1 MIYPRMLNWL
11 PISHT
16 FFSLPQITF
25 RSRFDAMTGKIQSG
39 FAPLISLLGTNPTGI
54 VEMMKLRMF
63 IILHRL
69 PASLKDMVEWYTA
82 IDPRHYMG
90 KWYGM
95 WNTGRSNGTWNI
107 WRWVLLVC
115 EIGIVVMIIW
125 NIKAYYLTPAHHST
139 PADTVSME
147 QAAASHESETSPNLD
162 QVSPQARSSVLHSG
176 SSSKYSSTSTNR
188 TSSTTATNTSSNTSN
203 DNISEYVNQ
212 ANLPDQNRT
221 RIPPHRI
228 LEKYICP
235 KYSSTWPP
243 YYLQAFHKAQESA
256 LKEGNIHVDAP
267 TSSGTRNNKDGCVG
281 KIVLDRRVVK
291 RDVKDGVV
299 IYREGI
305 TGTVSYGL

>member
-16 FFSLPQITF
+16 FSSLPQITF
-25 RSRFDAMTGKIQSG
+25 RSLSDAMTGKIQSG
-39 FAPLISLLGTNPTGI
+39 FAPLILLLNTNPTSI
-54 VEMMKLRMF
+54 VERMKLRMY

-90 KWYGM
+90 IWLRYDLCKWKEM
-95 WNTGRSNGTWNI
+95 CNTWKL
-107 WRWVLLVC
+107 VLLVC

-125 NIKAYYLTPAHHST
+125 NIKACYST
-139 PADTVSME
+139 PAGNKTVSMG
-147 QAAASHESETSPNLD
+147 QAAANHDAQASAILD
-162 QVSPQARSSVLHSG
+162 ERSSSKERSSVLYSG
-176 SSSKYSSTSTNR
+176 TRSKYSSTSTNR
-188 TSSTTATNTSSNTSN
+188 TSSTTASNTVSTTSDDN
-203 DNISEYVNQ
+203 VTDNQTRNISPNH
-212 ANLPDQNRT
+212 NKD

-243 YYLQAFHKAQESA
+243 YYLQAFHKTQESA

-299 IYREGI
+299 CYREGI